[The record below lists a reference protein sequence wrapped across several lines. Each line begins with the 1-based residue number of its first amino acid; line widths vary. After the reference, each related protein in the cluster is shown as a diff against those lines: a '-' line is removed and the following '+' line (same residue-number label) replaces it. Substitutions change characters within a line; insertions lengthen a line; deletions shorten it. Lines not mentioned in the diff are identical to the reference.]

1 MMKITTVCFVLIL
14 VSCSPHGMPAK
25 ENMLKN
31 KSFVN
36 LYYPTL
42 KECMDSQP
50 EPGFFENCHQQVD
63 FYKDN
68 KVEVMLTDIY
78 WRGTYSLQ
86 GNLVVLKFD
95 PNYEIPDGEII
106 FEIINPAKILNSEN
120 GTVWKKISGNS
131 IWN

>member
-1 MMKITTVCFVLIL
+1 
-14 VSCSPHGMPAK
+14 
-25 ENMLKN
+25 
-31 KSFVN
+31 
-36 LYYPTL
+36 
-42 KECMDSQP
+42 MDSQP
-50 EPGFFENCHQQVD
+50 EPDFFENCHQQVD

-68 KVEVMLTDIY
+68 KVEIMLTDIY

-86 GNLVVLKFD
+86 GNLVILKFD